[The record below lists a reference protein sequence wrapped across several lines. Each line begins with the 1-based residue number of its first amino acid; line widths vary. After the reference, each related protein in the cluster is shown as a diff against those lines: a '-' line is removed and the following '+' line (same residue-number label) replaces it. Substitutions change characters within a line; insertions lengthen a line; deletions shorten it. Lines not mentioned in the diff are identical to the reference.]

1 MKEKWELHK
10 KEILWI
16 IAILNFYP
24 TILSWGLS
32 LTLTNDLEKKKKHE
46 KRKLSDLPIV
56 LTTKAIVSFPLQ
68 IVNKGQVRW

>member
-16 IAILNFYP
+16 IAILNLYP

-32 LTLTNDLEKKKKHE
+32 LTNDLGKKKKKSE

-68 IVNKGQVRW
+68 IVNKSQVRL